1 LKKQC
6 RYNQEDPDEN
16 HRGINASVPVN
27 VKPLHVCYEP
37 SPESDRHR
45 HDDKNAKYFLRKR
58 DARIQS
64 SQKSKRKM
72 PGHSFADRFNDR
84 TDERQESPKDCKMH
98 QSRERFPEQF
108 CLQQRNL
115 YHSLH
120 PQQRT
125 VKPVFRFADLQIR
138 K

>member
-6 RYNQEDPDEN
+6 RYNQEYPDKD
-16 HRGINASVPVN
+16 HRGINVSVRVDL
-27 VKPLHVCYEP
+27 KPLHPCYEP
-37 SPESDRHR
+37 SPESERHR

-58 DARIQS
+58 DEGIQS

-72 PGHSFADRFNDR
+72 PGHSLADRFNDR
-84 TDERQESPKDCKMH
+84 TDERQESPKDRKMH
-98 QSRERFPEQF
+98 EPCERFPEQF

-120 PQQRT
+120 PQQRP
-125 VKPVFRFADLQIR
+125 VKPVLRFADLQI
-138 K
+138 